1 MCMFS
6 GFNYAALV
14 LTPYASRGP
23 YGTAT
28 QCSLPSGCQPLSGG
42 SFNPLGID
50 YMFHSF
56 RYFLMYCLLAR
67 LTPYLS
73 GTASHVVVH
82 EYNLGRLQRR
92 ATR

>member
-23 YGTAT
+23 YGTAA
-28 QCSLPSGCQPLSGG
+28 QCSLPSGCQPFSGG

-56 RYFLMYCLLAR
+56 RYFLMYCLLKIPVQC
-67 LTPYLS
+67 L
-73 GTASHVVVH
+73 
-82 EYNLGRLQRR
+82 
-92 ATR
+92 